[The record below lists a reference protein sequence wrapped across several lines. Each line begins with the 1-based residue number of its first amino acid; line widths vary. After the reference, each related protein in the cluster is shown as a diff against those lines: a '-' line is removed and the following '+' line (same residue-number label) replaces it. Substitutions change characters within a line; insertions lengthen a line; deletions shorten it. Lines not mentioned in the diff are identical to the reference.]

1 MNQSLRLYQLNE
13 YIRRV
18 IALNFS
24 ESIWINCEIAS
35 YKESRGHAYLELIEK
50 SEHSDDIIAQA
61 SAAIWRTQLIQI
73 RKKLG
78 SEKESVLQAGKDI
91 LIKVKV
97 DFSEKY
103 GFKLIIEDIDLS
115 FTLGKL
121 ALRRQEI
128 MMELSKLNLLEKNKQ
143 LKLNKVLQRIAVISS
158 ENAAGWQDFYN
169 QLKDNIYGYQYEV
182 TLFNSAMQGQRV
194 EAEVVDK
201 LKSIK
206 KLKDTFD
213 CVVIIRGGGGKVDL
227 SDFDNLLIAKTIADL
242 PIPVITGIG
251 HDIDQ
256 SITDIV
262 AHTSLKTP
270 TAVAEF
276 LIQHNAQFEAAMMQ
290 STYQIFQQV
299 LDRLAYE
306 KQLLDKSTQQLN
318 WVTASSLTNANNTL
332 QSAKDQIPYI
342 IANKFQQMNFQL
354 DNIESFLKQLSPEAH
369 FKRGYSIVEK
379 GGKKISTKNKP
390 KIGEEI
396 NIYSIIGKM
405 TGKVTQI
412 S

>member
-73 RKKLG
+73 GKKLG

-128 MMELSKLNLLEKNKQ
+128 MMELSKLKLIEKNQQ

-158 ENAAGWQDFYN
+158 ENAAGWQDFFN
-169 QLKDNIYGYQYEV
+169 QLKDNIYGFQYEV

-201 LKSIK
+201 LKLIK
-206 KLKDTFD
+206 KSKDTFD

-227 SDFDNLLIAKTIADL
+227 SDFDNLLIAKTIAEM

-306 KQLLDKSTQQLN
+306 KLLLDKSTQQLN
-318 WVTASSLTNANNTL
+318 WVTASSLSKANNSI
-332 QSAKDQIPYI
+332 QSAKDQIPYM

-354 DNIESFLKQLSPEAH
+354 DNIESLLNQLSPEAH
-369 FKRGYSIVEK
+369 FKRGYSVVEK
-379 GGKKISTKNKP
+379 DGKKISTKNKP

>member
-73 RKKLG
+73 GKKLG

-97 DFSEKY
+97 DFSEKF

-128 MMELSKLNLLEKNKQ
+128 MMELSSLNLLEKNQQ

-169 QLKDNIYGYQYEV
+169 QLKDNVYAYRYEV

-194 EAEVVDK
+194 EADVVEK
-201 LKSIK
+201 LKLIK
-206 KLKDTFD
+206 KSKDAYD

-227 SDFDNLLIAKTIADL
+227 SDFDNLLIAKTIADM
-242 PIPVITGIG
+242 PIPVVTGIG

-318 WVTASSLTNANNTL
+318 WVTASSLSKSSNSL

-354 DNIESFLKQLSPEAH
+354 DNIASLLNQLSPEAH
-369 FKRGYSIVEK
+369 FKRGYSVVEK
-379 GGKKISTKNKP
+379 NGKKISEKNKP
-390 KIGEEI
+390 KLGEEI

>member
-35 YKESRGHAYLELIEK
+35 YKESRGYAYLELIEK

-73 RKKLG
+73 GKKLG

-97 DFSEKY
+97 DFSEKH

-128 MMELSKLNLLEKNKQ
+128 MMELSKLKLIEKNQQ

-158 ENAAGWQDFYN
+158 ENAAGWQDFFN
-169 QLKDNIYGYQYEV
+169 QLKDNIYGFQYEV

-201 LKSIK
+201 LKLIK
-206 KLKDTFD
+206 KSKDTFD

-227 SDFDNLLIAKTIADL
+227 SDFDNLLIAKTIADM
-242 PIPVITGIG
+242 PIPIITGIG

-306 KQLLDKSTQQLN
+306 KLLLDKSTQQLN
-318 WVTASSLTNANNTL
+318 WVTASSLSKANNSI
-332 QSAKDQIPYI
+332 QSAKDQIPYM

-354 DNIESFLKQLSPEAH
+354 DNIESLLNQLSPEAH
-369 FKRGYSIVEK
+369 FKRGYSVVEK
-379 GGKKISTKNKP
+379 DGKKISTKNKP

>member
-73 RKKLG
+73 GKKLG

-128 MMELSKLNLLEKNKQ
+128 MMELSKLKLIEKNQQ

-158 ENAAGWQDFYN
+158 ENAAGWQDFFN
-169 QLKDNIYGYQYEV
+169 QLKDNIYGFQYEV

-201 LKSIK
+201 LKLIK
-206 KLKDTFD
+206 KSKDTFD

-227 SDFDNLLIAKTIADL
+227 SDFDNLLIAKTIADM
-242 PIPVITGIG
+242 PIPIITGIG

-306 KQLLDKSTQQLN
+306 KLLLDKSTQQLN
-318 WVTASSLTNANNTL
+318 WVTASSLSKANNSI
-332 QSAKDQIPYI
+332 QSAKDQIPYM

-354 DNIESFLKQLSPEAH
+354 DNIESLLNQLSPEAH
-369 FKRGYSIVEK
+369 FKRGYSVVEK
-379 GGKKISTKNKP
+379 DGKKISTKNKP